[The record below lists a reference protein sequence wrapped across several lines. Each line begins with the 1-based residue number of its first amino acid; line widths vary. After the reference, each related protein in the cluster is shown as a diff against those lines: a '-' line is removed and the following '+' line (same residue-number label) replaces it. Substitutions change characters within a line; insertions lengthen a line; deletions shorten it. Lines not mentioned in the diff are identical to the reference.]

1 MSQSTKLQNLH
12 ATALTIGDRG
22 VLIRGESGSGK
33 TALALA
39 LIASAHSAGRNA
51 RLVSDDQV
59 LLSAMQRPTDLY
71 RTPPT
76 IAGLVEVRG
85 ATPKAIHY
93 EPSAI
98 IDLLVDLVEAA
109 HAPRFREPQW
119 EVIAGCRLPVLK
131 LAARNVHGALP
142 ALGALLSLPPF
153 V

>member
-1 MSQSTKLQNLH
+1 MSQSTKVQNLH

-22 VLIRGESGSGK
+22 VLIRVSSVR
-33 TALALA
+33 ARRRWHWRCLPA
-39 LIASAHSAGRNA
+39 LIRRGRNA

-59 LLSAMQRPTDLY
+59 LLLPCDGRLICTA
-71 RTPPT
+71 PPT

-85 ATPKAIHY
+85 ATPKAIGH
-93 EPSAI
+93 EPSAM
-98 IDLLVDLVEAA
+98 IDLLVDLVEGAL
-109 HAPRFREPQW
+109 APRLSDQQW
-119 EVIAGCRLPVLK
+119 EVIAGCRLPLVR

>member
-59 LLSAMQRPTDLY
+59 LLSPCDGRLICTVPT
-71 RTPPT
+71 T
-76 IAGLVEVRG
+76 ISGLVEVRG
-85 ATPKAIHY
+85 ATPKAIHH

-98 IDLLVDLVEAA
+98 IDVLVDLVEAA
-109 HAPRFREPQW
+109 HAPRFCEEQW
-119 EVIAGCRLPVLK
+119 EVIAGCRLPLVK

-142 ALGALLSLPPF
+142 ALGAHLSLPPF

>member
-1 MSQSTKLQNLH
+1 MSQSTKVQNLH

-39 LIASAHSAGRNA
+39 LLAGAHSARRNA

-59 LLSAMQRPTDLY
+59 LLLPCDGRLICM
-71 RTPPT
+71 TPPT

-85 ATPKAIHY
+85 ATPKAIGH
-93 EPSAI
+93 EPSAV
-98 IDLLVDLVEAA
+98 IDLLVDLVEGAL
-109 HAPRFREPQW
+109 APRLSDQQW
-119 EVIAGCRLPVLK
+119 EVIAGCRLPLVR